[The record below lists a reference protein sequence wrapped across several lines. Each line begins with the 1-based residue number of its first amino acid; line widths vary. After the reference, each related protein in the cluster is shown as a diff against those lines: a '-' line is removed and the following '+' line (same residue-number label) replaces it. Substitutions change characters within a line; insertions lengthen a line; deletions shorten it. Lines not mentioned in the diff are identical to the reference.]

1 MSSLGTLTSVNS
13 LAYNKSACFVTGPTG
28 GSETGELGNSRMTDK
43 EMEALKKIDSLL
55 SQFRSSIDPNIPAQ
69 MLQTF
74 MAVAMNEG
82 QSLTKIAEVVSANL
96 STASRHLLEL
106 GDRNRKME
114 PGYGLVARTPD
125 PMNLR
130 QNAYSLTPKGK
141 LLLANILKIMEA

>member
-1 MSSLGTLTSVNS
+1 
-13 LAYNKSACFVTGPTG
+13 
-28 GSETGELGNSRMTDK
+28 MTDQ
-43 EMEALKKIDSLL
+43 ELKAVRKVDTLL

-82 QSLTKIAEVVSANL
+82 KSLTEIAEVVSANL

-106 GDRNRKME
+106 GDRNRRME
-114 PGYGLVARTPD
+114 PGYGLVARNPD

-130 QNAYSLTPKGK
+130 QNAYSLTAKGK
-141 LLLANILKIMEA
+141 LLLANIIKIMEA

>member
-1 MSSLGTLTSVNS
+1 
-13 LAYNKSACFVTGPTG
+13 
-28 GSETGELGNSRMTDK
+28 MTDK
-43 EMEALKKIDSLL
+43 EMAAARKVDRLL

-82 QSLTKIAEVVSANL
+82 KSLTEIAEMVSANM

-106 GDRNRKME
+106 GERNRRLE
-114 PGYGLVARTPD
+114 AGYNLVARTPD

-130 QNAYSLTPKGK
+130 QNSYTLTPKGK
-141 LLLANILKIMEA
+141 LLFSSILKIMEA